1 MASRH
6 RKKELHIR
14 MTDQE
19 WSLLRMRV
27 SETDLSQ
34 QQFCLSLILGR
45 EIPPPRH
52 PDLSRIRRE
61 LNAIGNNIN
70 QLARAANSGDRIPRD
85 DMRIIEDAF
94 SNLEAQLMEV
104 LKGGRHEE

>member
-1 MASRH
+1 M
-6 RKKELHIR
+6 RKRTKGF
-14 MTDQE
+14 
-19 WSLLRMRV
+19 LLRL
-27 SETDLSQ
+27 TDAEKQKLNTELMKSCLGQ
-34 QQFCLSLILGR
+34 EEFCRRAILGR